1 MTPKYRIFPIG
12 GGGITPSGTLEI
24 RNEGIFDVTDYA
36 EVDVDIFNETTT
48 KTFTSNGVFNAS
60 DDHVLGYSQVTV
72 QVPASAVDSGTK
84 QDTISVNGTSTID
97 VIGYANHEVTVSVP
111 ASAVDTGTLTI
122 EPITSNVTLFT
133 QDVVGYAALA
143 FQVAVPASAVVSGTK
158 NITANG
164 TQIDVTDYQYVDVAV
179 PASAVVSGTLPITQN
194 GTQIDVTN
202 YQYVDVAVPFDTWT
216 GTQAEYN
223 NMISYDN
230 NTLYVITN

>member
-1 MTPKYRIFPIG
+1 MTPRYRIIPIG
-12 GGGITPSGTLEI
+12 GGGIIPSGTLEI
-24 RNEGIFDVTDYA
+24 RSEGTFDVTNYA
-36 EVDVDIFNETTT
+36 EVDVDIFDDTTT
-48 KTFTSNGVFNAS
+48 KTVTNNGVYNAE

-111 ASAVDTGTLTI
+111 ASAV
-122 EPITSNVTLFT
+122 
-133 QDVVGYAALA
+133 
-143 FQVAVPASAVVSGTK
+143 
-158 NITANG
+158 
-164 TQIDVTDYQYVDVAV
+164 
-179 PASAVVSGTLPITQN
+179 VSGTLPITQN

-202 YQYVDVAVPFDTWT
+202 YQYVDVTVPFDTWT

>member
-1 MTPKYRIFPIG
+1 MTPRYRIFPIG
-12 GGGITPSGTLEI
+12 GGGGIIPSGTLEI
-24 RNEGIFDVTDYA
+24 RSEGTFDVTNYA
-36 EVDVDIFNETTT
+36 EVDVDIFDDTTT
-48 KTFTSNGVFNAS
+48 KTVTNNGVYNAE

-72 QVPASAVDSGTK
+72 QVPASAVDS
-84 QDTISVNGTSTID
+84 
-97 VIGYANHEVTVSVP
+97 
-111 ASAVDTGTLTI
+111 GTLTI

-164 TQIDVTDYQYVDVAV
+164 TQIDVT
-179 PASAVVSGTLPITQN
+179 
-194 GTQIDVTN
+194 N